1 MKKITKNNRGWA
13 IMILLLAVT
22 LQAQAQNLITLKLE
36 NKPLPAALKLIER
49 EGGKNIIF
57 SVTET
62 EKHHV
67 SADIQQKTQTEAIG
81 IILQGTPFIYKER
94 TDYFAIQKK
103 DAQRKTI
110 EIRGMVMDEKNE
122 PMPYCNVL
130 LLASDSTFVNGCVTK
145 NDGSFLMIGEEG
157 VPYSLRASYIGYATT
172 TQTIGNKNMIQ
183 LLPDSKTLE
192 EVTITAERPL
202 IVPSANGLKAN
213 VIGTTLAKMGTASEM
228 LSHLPFVTGKDGSY
242 TVLGHGTPEIY
253 INNRKVRDTGE
264 LDRLR
269 ADEIVSAEV
278 ITTPGAEYAANVP
291 AVIRIRTIKQRGQGW
306 SGNFQAT
313 YQQGRAYRMNES
325 VSLNYRTGGLD
336 LFVKG
341 YINYGTTHSTD
352 NTTQTM
358 NTSAEWKTQTQL
370 ETRLKR
376 KVYFKGEIGFNYEPN
391 ENHSF
396 GIRYTPDTNIGDG
409 KSESKGKSQTTK
421 DGEIMEEN
429 EYTTQNRYLP
439 DLNHGINGYYVGKLG
454 AWNMD
459 FNADYMFSKNRM
471 EQLVLNNQTDE
482 VTSQNHVRNN
492 LYAAKLMLSRP
503 LGKGNF
509 VIGTEETFTNRHD
522 VFKQSGFSA
531 DANDH
536 IKQSVYSVFTQYGI
550 RFDKFNLVAG
560 LRYEHQKTHY
570 YENDVLIE
578 EQSPRY
584 NDLIPVLSLQY
595 REKDWSLGFSYRV
608 MKYNP
613 TYAMLASAVSYQSKY
628 FYTNGNPHLK
638 PQKHHYFSLNGSYQ
652 WIYAELFF
660 DKVNDIYSSYYKPY
674 NDGKNPGVVLRTQG
688 SIPTSYFYGGNLQ
701 MAQKIGCWQP
711 QLTAGVEWLDSD
723 ATCLGIKEHWNEP
736 KFIFRL
742 DNSFNLPNGWF
753 FNLNGNLST
762 RAKQAYGIDKTM
774 GQVNA
779 RLSKSFLKDD
789 ALTVTVTANDILRT
803 GYTYFNAYGDHVY
816 SESTR
821 YYDNQ
826 RIGLQLSY
834 KFNATKSKY
843 KGTGAGQSEKS
854 RL

>member
-1 MKKITKNNRGWA
+1 MKEKRDNRGWE
-13 IMILLLAVT
+13 IILILLT
-22 LQAQAQNLITLKLE
+22 LVLNTQAQNLINLE
-36 NKPLPAALKLIER
+36 FKDKPLPAALKLIER

-62 EKHHV
+62 EKHSV
-67 SADIQQKTQTEAIG
+67 SANIQQKTQAEAIS
-81 IILQGTPFIYKER
+81 IILQGTPFISKER

-103 DAQRKTI
+103 DTPTRAI
-110 EIRGMVMDEKNE
+110 EIRGMVMNEKNE

-130 LLASDSTFVNGCVTK
+130 LLSSDSTFVNGCVTK
-145 NDGSFLMIGEEG
+145 PDGTFLMMGEEG
-157 VPYSLRASYIGYATT
+157 MPYALRASFIGYATA
-172 TQTIGNKNMIQ
+172 TQTIDNRNLIQ
-183 LLPDSKTLE
+183 LLPDAQTLE

-202 IVPSANGLKAN
+202 IEPSANGLKAN
-213 VIGTTLAKMGTASEM
+213 VIGTSLAKMGTAREM
-228 LSHLPFVTGKDGSY
+228 LSHLPFVTGSSEGY
-242 TVLGHGTPEIY
+242 TILGHGAPEIY
-253 INNRKVRDTGE
+253 INNRKVRDMGE

-278 ITTPGAEYAANVP
+278 ITTPGAEYAANVA

-306 SGNFQAT
+306 SGNFQTT

-336 LFVKG
+336 IFAKG
-341 YINYGTTHSTD
+341 YINHGTNHSTES
-352 NTTQTM
+352 TTQTM

-370 ETRLKR
+370 EKRLKR
-376 KVYFKGEIGFNYEPN
+376 KVYFKGEIGFNYELN

-396 GIRYTPDTNIGDG
+396 GIRYMPDTNFGDG
-409 KSESKGKSQTTK
+409 KQESKGKSLTTK
-421 DGEIMEEN
+421 DGETMEEN
-429 EYTTQNRYLP
+429 EYITRNRYLP
-439 DLNHGINGYYVGKLG
+439 DLNHSINGYYVGKLG
-454 AWNMD
+454 KWTMD

-482 VTSQNHVRNN
+482 VSSRNNVRNN
-492 LYAAKLMLSRP
+492 LYAAQLMLMRP
-503 LGKGNF
+503 LGRGNF

-536 IKQSVYSVFTQYGI
+536 IQQSVYSVFTQYGI
-550 RFDKFNLVAG
+550 RFGKFNLSAG

-584 NDLIPVLSLQY
+584 NDLIPVLNLQY
-595 REKDWSLGFSYRV
+595 REKDWSLGVSYRV

-628 FYTNGNPHLK
+628 FYTNGDPNLK
-638 PQKHHYFSLNGSYQ
+638 PQKHHYFSLNGSYE
-652 WIYAELFF
+652 WIHAQLFF
-660 DKVNDIYSSYYKPY
+660 DKVNDIYTSYYKPY
-674 NDGKNPGVVLRTQG
+674 NDETHPGVVLRTQG
-688 SIPTSYFYGGNLQ
+688 SIPTSFFYGGNLQ
-701 MAQKIGCWQP
+701 MAPKIGCWQP

-723 ATCLGIKEHWNEP
+723 ATCLNIREHWNEP
-736 KFIFRL
+736 RFTFSL
-742 DNSFNLPNGWF
+742 DNSFNFPNGWF

-762 RAKQAYGIDKTM
+762 AAKQSYAKKRAI

-779 RLSKSFLKDD
+779 RISKSFLKDD
-789 ALTVTVTANDILRT
+789 ALTVIVTVNDILHT

-843 KGTGAGQSEKS
+843 KGTGAGQSEKN

>member
-1 MKKITKNNRGWA
+1 MKEKRDNRGWA
-13 IMILLLAVT
+13 IILILLT
-22 LQAQAQNLITLKLE
+22 LVLNTQAQNLINLE
-36 NKPLPAALKLIER
+36 FKDKPLPAALKLIER

-62 EKHHV
+62 EKHSV
-67 SADIQQKTQTEAIG
+67 SANIQQKTQAEAIS
-81 IILQGTPFIYKER
+81 IILQGTPFVYKER
-94 TDYFAIQKK
+94 ADYFAIQKK
-103 DAQRKTI
+103 DTRAKAI
-110 EIRGMVMDEKNE
+110 EIRGMVMNEKNE

-130 LLASDSTFVNGCVTK
+130 LLSSDSTFVNGCVTK
-145 NDGSFLMIGEEG
+145 ADGSFLMMGEEG
-157 VPYSLRASYIGYATT
+157 MPYSLRASFIGYATA
-172 TQTIGNKNMIQ
+172 TQAIGNKNLIQ
-183 LLPDSKTLE
+183 LLPDAQTLE

-202 IVPSANGLKAN
+202 IEPSANGLKAN
-213 VIGTTLAKMGTASEM
+213 VIGTSLAKMGTASEM
-228 LSHLPFVTGKDGSY
+228 LSHLPFVTGSSEGY
-242 TVLGHGTPEIY
+242 TVLGHGAPLIY
-253 INNRKVRDTGE
+253 INNRKVRDMGE

-278 ITTPGAEYAANVP
+278 ITTPGAEYAANVA
-291 AVIRIRTIKQRGQGW
+291 AVIRIKTIKQRGQGW
-306 SGNFQAT
+306 SGSLQTT
-313 YQQGRAYRMNES
+313 YQQGRAYRMSES

-336 LFVKG
+336 IFAKG
-341 YINYGTTHSTD
+341 YINYRTNHSTE

-358 NTSAEWKTQTQL
+358 NTSAEWKTQTEL
-370 ETRLKR
+370 EIKLKR
-376 KVYFKGEIGFNYEPN
+376 KAFFKGEIGFNYEPN

-396 GIRYTPDTNIGDG
+396 GIRYMPDTYIGEG
-409 KSESKGKSQTTK
+409 KQESKGKSLTTK
-421 DGEIMEEN
+421 DGEAMEEN
-429 EYTTQNRYLP
+429 EYITRNRELP
-439 DLNHGINGYYVGKLG
+439 DLNHSINCYYVGKLG
-454 AWNMD
+454 QWTMD
-459 FNADYMFSKNRM
+459 FNADYMFSKSRM

-482 VTSQNHVRNN
+482 VSSRNNVRNN
-492 LYAAKLMLSRP
+492 LYAAQLMLMRP
-503 LGKGNF
+503 LGRGNF

-550 RFDKFNLVAG
+550 RFGKFNLSAG

-578 EQSPRY
+578 EQSPKY
-584 NDLIPVLSLQY
+584 NDLIPILNLQY
-595 REKDWSLGFSYRV
+595 REKDWSLGVSYRA
-608 MKYNP
+608 MKFNP
-613 TYAMLASAVSYQSKY
+613 SYAMLASAVSYQSRY
-628 FYTNGNPHLK
+628 FYTNGDPHLK
-638 PQKHHYFSLNGSYQ
+638 PQKHHYFTLSGSYQ
-652 WIYAELFF
+652 WIHAEVYF
-660 DKVNDIYSSYYKPY
+660 DKVYDMYTSYYKPY
-674 NDGKNPGVVLRTQG
+674 NDETHPGVVLRTQG
-688 SIPTSYFYGGNLQ
+688 SIPVTYVYGGNLQ

-711 QLTAGVEWLDSD
+711 QLTAGVEWLDSNGSS
-723 ATCLGIKEHWNEP
+723 LGIKEHWNEP
-736 KFIFRL
+736 LFTFRL
-742 DNSFNLPNGWF
+742 DNNFNFPNGWF

-762 RAKQAYGIDKTM
+762 AAKRSYAIKKTV

-789 ALTVTVTANDILRT
+789 ALTVTITANDILHT

-843 KGTGAGQSEKS
+843 KGTGAGQSEKN

>member
-1 MKKITKNNRGWA
+1 MKEKRDNRGWE
-13 IMILLLAVT
+13 IILILLT
-22 LQAQAQNLITLKLE
+22 LVLNTQAQNLINLE
-36 NKPLPAALKLIER
+36 FKDKPLPAALKLIER

-62 EKHHV
+62 EKHSV
-67 SADIQQKTQTEAIG
+67 SAHIQQKTQAEALG

-103 DAQRKTI
+103 DTPTRAI
-110 EIRGMVMDEKNE
+110 EIRGMVMNEKNE

-130 LLASDSTFVNGCVTK
+130 LLSSDSTFVNGCVTK
-145 NDGSFLMIGEEG
+145 PDGTFLMMGEEG
-157 VPYSLRASYIGYATT
+157 MPYALRASFIGYATA
-172 TQTIGNKNMIQ
+172 TQTIDNRNLIQ
-183 LLPDSKTLE
+183 LLPDAQTLE

-202 IVPSANGLKAN
+202 IEPSANGLKAN
-213 VIGTTLAKMGTASEM
+213 VIGTSLAKMGTAREM
-228 LSHLPFVTGKDGSY
+228 LSHLPFVTGSSEGY
-242 TVLGHGTPEIY
+242 TILGHGAPEIY
-253 INNRKVRDTGE
+253 INNRKVRDMGE

-278 ITTPGAEYAANVP
+278 ITTPGAEYAANVA

-306 SGNFQAT
+306 SGNFQTT

-336 LFVKG
+336 IFAKG
-341 YINYGTTHSTD
+341 YINHGTNHSTES
-352 NTTQTM
+352 TTQTM

-370 ETRLKR
+370 EKRLKR
-376 KVYFKGEIGFNYEPN
+376 KVYFKGEIGFNYELN

-396 GIRYTPDTNIGDG
+396 GIRYMPDTNFGDG
-409 KSESKGKSQTTK
+409 KQESKGKSLTTK
-421 DGEIMEEN
+421 DGETMEEN
-429 EYTTQNRYLP
+429 EYITRNRYLP
-439 DLNHGINGYYVGKLG
+439 DLNHSINGYYVGKLG
-454 AWNMD
+454 KWTMD

-482 VTSQNHVRNN
+482 VSSRNNVRNN
-492 LYAAKLMLSRP
+492 LYAAQLMLMRP
-503 LGKGNF
+503 LGRGNF

-536 IKQSVYSVFTQYGI
+536 IQQSVYSVFTQYGI
-550 RFDKFNLVAG
+550 RFGKFNLSAG

-584 NDLIPVLSLQY
+584 NDLIPVLNLQY
-595 REKDWSLGFSYRV
+595 REKDWSLGVSYRV

-628 FYTNGNPHLK
+628 FYTNGDPNLK
-638 PQKHHYFSLNGSYQ
+638 PQKHHYFSLNGSYE
-652 WIYAELFF
+652 WIHAQLFF
-660 DKVNDIYSSYYKPY
+660 DKVNDIYTSYYKPY
-674 NDGKNPGVVLRTQG
+674 NDETHPGVVLRTQG
-688 SIPTSYFYGGNLQ
+688 SIPTSFFYGGNLQ
-701 MAQKIGCWQP
+701 MAPKIGCWQP

-723 ATCLGIKEHWNEP
+723 ATCLNIREHWNEP
-736 KFIFRL
+736 RFTFSL
-742 DNSFNLPNGWF
+742 DNSFNFPNGWF

-762 RAKQAYGIDKTM
+762 AAKQSYAKKRAI

-779 RLSKSFLKDD
+779 RISKSFLKDD
-789 ALTVTVTANDILRT
+789 ALTVIVTVNDILHT

-843 KGTGAGQSEKS
+843 KGTGAGQSEKN

>member
-1 MKKITKNNRGWA
+1 MKEKRDNRGWA
-13 IMILLLAVT
+13 IILILLT
-22 LQAQAQNLITLKLE
+22 LVLNTQAQNLINLE
-36 NKPLPAALKLIER
+36 FKDKPLPAALKLIER

-62 EKHHV
+62 EKHSV
-67 SADIQQKTQTEAIG
+67 SANIQQKTQAEAIS
-81 IILQGTPFIYKER
+81 IILQGTPFISKER

-103 DAQRKTI
+103 DTRAKVI

-130 LLASDSTFVNGCVTK
+130 LLSSDSTFVNGCVTK
-145 NDGSFLMIGEEG
+145 PDGTFLMMGEEG
-157 VPYSLRASYIGYATT
+157 VPYSLRASFIGYATA
-172 TQTIGNKNMIQ
+172 TQTIDSRNLIQ
-183 LLPDSKTLE
+183 LLPDAQALE

-202 IVPSANGLKAN
+202 IEPSANGLKAN
-213 VIGTTLAKMGTASEM
+213 VIGTSLAKMGTASEM
-228 LSHLPFVTGKDGSY
+228 LSHLPLVTGKDGSY
-242 TVLGHGTPEIY
+242 TVLGHGEPLIY

-264 LDRLR
+264 LERLR

-278 ITTPGAEYAANVP
+278 ITTPGAEYAANVA

-306 SGNFQAT
+306 SGSLQTT

-336 LFVKG
+336 IFAKG
-341 YINYGTTHSTD
+341 YINYRTNHSTE

-358 NTSAEWKTQTQL
+358 NTSAEWKTQTEL
-370 ETRLKR
+370 EIKLKR
-376 KVYFKGEIGFNYEPN
+376 KAFFKGEIGFNYEPN

-396 GIRYTPDTNIGDG
+396 GIRYMPDTYIGEG
-409 KSESKGKSQTTK
+409 KQESKGKSLTTK
-421 DGEIMEEN
+421 DGEAMEEN
-429 EYTTQNRYLP
+429 EYITRNRELP
-439 DLNHGINGYYVGKLG
+439 DLNHSINGYYVGKLG
-454 AWNMD
+454 QWTMD
-459 FNADYMFSKNRM
+459 FNADYMFSKSRM
-471 EQLVLNNQTDE
+471 EQLVLNNQTNE
-482 VTSQNHVRNN
+482 VSSRNNVRNN
-492 LYAAKLMLSRP
+492 LYAVQLMLMRP

-536 IKQSVYSVFTQYGI
+536 IQQSVYSVFTQYGI
-550 RFDKFNLVAG
+550 RFGKFNLSAG

-578 EQSPRY
+578 EQSPKY
-584 NDLIPVLSLQY
+584 NDLIPILNLQY
-595 REKDWSLGFSYRV
+595 REKDWSLGVSYRA
-608 MKYNP
+608 MKFNP
-613 TYAMLASAVSYQSKY
+613 SYAMLASAVSYQSRY
-628 FYTNGNPHLK
+628 FYTNGDPHLK
-638 PQKHHYFSLNGSYQ
+638 PQKHHYFLLNGSYQ
-652 WIYAELFF
+652 WIHAQLFF
-660 DKVNDIYSSYYKPY
+660 DKVYDIYTSYYKPY
-674 NDGKNPGVVLRTQG
+674 NDETHPGVVLRTQG
-688 SIPTSYFYGGNLQ
+688 SIPVTYVYGGNLQ

-711 QLTAGVEWLDSD
+711 QLTAGVEWLDSNGSS
-723 ATCLGIKEHWNEP
+723 LGIKEHWNEP
-736 KFIFRL
+736 LFTFRL
-742 DNSFNLPNGWF
+742 DNNFNFPNGWF

-762 RAKQAYGIDKTM
+762 AAKRSYAIKKTV

-789 ALTVTVTANDILRT
+789 ALTVTITANDILHT

-843 KGTGAGQSEKS
+843 KGTGAGQSEKN

>member
-1 MKKITKNNRGWA
+1 MKEKRDNRSWT
-13 IMILLLAVT
+13 IILILLT
-22 LQAQAQNLITLKLE
+22 LVLNTQAQNLINLE
-36 NKPLPAALKLIER
+36 FKDKPLPAALKLIER

-62 EKHHV
+62 EKHSV
-67 SADIQQKTQTEAIG
+67 SAHIQQKTQAEALG

-103 DAQRKTI
+103 DTPTRTI
-110 EIRGMVMDEKNE
+110 EIRGMVIDEKNE

-130 LLASDSTFVNGCVTK
+130 LLSSDSTFVNGCVTK
-145 NDGSFLMIGEEG
+145 PDGTFLMMGEEG
-157 VPYSLRASYIGYATT
+157 MPYALRASFIGYATA
-172 TQTIGNKNMIQ
+172 TQTIDNRNLIQ
-183 LLPDSKTLE
+183 LLPDAQTLE

-202 IVPSANGLKAN
+202 IEPSANGLKAN
-213 VIGTTLAKMGTASEM
+213 VIGTSLAKMGTASEM
-228 LSHLPFVTGKDGSY
+228 LSHLPFVTGSSEGY
-242 TVLGHGTPEIY
+242 TVLGHGAPLIY
-253 INNRKVRDTGE
+253 INNRKVRDMGE

-291 AVIRIRTIKQRGQGW
+291 AVIRIKTIKQRGQGW
-306 SGNFQAT
+306 SGSLQTT

-336 LFVKG
+336 IFAKG
-341 YINYGTTHSTD
+341 YINHGTNHSTES
-352 NTTQTM
+352 TTQTM

-370 ETRLKR
+370 EKRLKR
-376 KVYFKGEIGFNYEPN
+376 KVYFKGEIGFNYELN

-396 GIRYTPDTNIGDG
+396 GVRYMPDTNFGEG
-409 KSESKGKSQTTK
+409 KQESKGKSLTTK
-421 DGEIMEEN
+421 DGEAMEEN
-429 EYTTQNRYLP
+429 EYITQNRYLP
-439 DLNHGINGYYVGKLG
+439 DLNHSINGYYVGKLG
-454 AWNMD
+454 QWTMD
-459 FNADYMFSKNRM
+459 FNADYMFSKSRM
-471 EQLVLNNQTDE
+471 EQLVLNNQTNE
-482 VTSQNHVRNN
+482 VSSRNNVRNN
-492 LYAAKLMLSRP
+492 LYAAQLMLMRP
-503 LGKGNF
+503 LGRGNF

-550 RFDKFNLVAG
+550 RFGKFNLSAG

-578 EQSPRY
+578 EQSPKY
-584 NDLIPVLSLQY
+584 NDLIPILNLQY
-595 REKDWSLGFSYRV
+595 REKDWSLGVSYRV

-628 FYTNGNPHLK
+628 FYTNGDPNLK
-638 PQKHHYFSLNGSYQ
+638 PQKHHYFSLNGSYE
-652 WIYAELFF
+652 WIHAQLFF
-660 DKVNDIYSSYYKPY
+660 DKVNDIYTSYYKPY
-674 NDGKNPGVVLRTQG
+674 NDETHPGVVLRTQG
-688 SIPTSYFYGGNLQ
+688 SIPTSFFYGGNLQ
-701 MAQKIGCWQP
+701 MAPKIGCWQP

-723 ATCLGIKEHWNEP
+723 ATCLNIREHWNEP
-736 KFIFRL
+736 RFTFSL
-742 DNSFNLPNGWF
+742 DNSFNFPNGWF

-762 RAKQAYGIDKTM
+762 AAKQSYAKKRAI

-779 RLSKSFLKDD
+779 RISKSFLKDD
-789 ALTVTVTANDILRT
+789 ALTVIVTVNDILHT

-843 KGTGAGQSEKS
+843 KGTGAGQSEKN

>member
-1 MKKITKNNRGWA
+1 MKEKRDNRGWT
-13 IMILLLAVT
+13 IILILLT
-22 LQAQAQNLITLKLE
+22 LVLNTQAQNLINLE
-36 NKPLPAALKLIER
+36 FKDKPLPAALKLIER

-62 EKHHV
+62 EKHSV
-67 SADIQQKTQTEAIG
+67 SATIQQKTQAEALG
-81 IILQGTPFIYKER
+81 IILQGTPFISKER

-103 DAQRKTI
+103 DTPTRAI
-110 EIRGMVMDEKNE
+110 EIRGMVMNEKNE
-122 PMPYCNVL
+122 PMSYCNVL
-130 LLASDSTFVNGCVTK
+130 LLSSDSTFVNGCVTK
-145 NDGSFLMIGEEG
+145 ADGSFLMMGEEG
-157 VPYSLRASYIGYATT
+157 MPYSLRASFIGYATA
-172 TQTIGNKNMIQ
+172 TQAIDNRNLIQ
-183 LLPDSKTLE
+183 LLPDAQALE
-192 EVTITAERPL
+192 EVTITSERPL
-202 IVPSANGLKAN
+202 IEPSANGLKAN
-213 VIGTTLAKMGTASEM
+213 VIGTSLAKMGTASEM
-228 LSHLPFVTGKDGSY
+228 LSHLPFVTGSSEGY
-242 TVLGHGTPEIY
+242 TVLGHGAPLIY
-253 INNRKVRDTGE
+253 INNRKVRDMGE

-278 ITTPGAEYAANVP
+278 ITTPGAEYAANVA

-306 SGNFQAT
+306 SGNFQTT

-336 LFVKG
+336 IFAKG
-341 YINYGTTHSTD
+341 YINHGTNHSTES
-352 NTTQTM
+352 TTQTM

-370 ETRLKR
+370 EKRLKR
-376 KVYFKGEIGFNYEPN
+376 KVYFKGEIGFNYELN

-396 GIRYTPDTNIGDG
+396 GVRYMPDTNFGEG
-409 KSESKGKSQTTK
+409 KQESKGKSLTTK
-421 DGEIMEEN
+421 DGEAMEEN
-429 EYTTQNRYLP
+429 EYITRNRELP
-439 DLNHGINGYYVGKLG
+439 DLNHSINGYYVGKLG
-454 AWNMD
+454 QWTMD
-459 FNADYMFSKNRM
+459 FNADYMFSKSRM
-471 EQLVLNNQTDE
+471 EQLVLNNQTNE
-482 VTSQNHVRNN
+482 VSSRNNVRNN
-492 LYAAKLMLSRP
+492 LYAVQLMLMRP

-536 IKQSVYSVFTQYGI
+536 IQQSVYSVFTQYGI
-550 RFDKFNLVAG
+550 RFGKFNLSAG

-578 EQSPRY
+578 EQSPKY
-584 NDLIPVLSLQY
+584 NDLIPVLNLQY
-595 REKDWSLGFSYRV
+595 REKDWSLGVSYRV

-628 FYTNGNPHLK
+628 FYTNGDPNLK
-638 PQKHHYFSLNGSYQ
+638 PQKHHYFSLNGSYE
-652 WIYAELFF
+652 WIHAQLFF
-660 DKVNDIYSSYYKPY
+660 DKVNDIYTSYYKPY
-674 NDGKNPGVVLRTQG
+674 NDETHPGVVLRTQG
-688 SIPTSYFYGGNLQ
+688 SIPTSFFYGGNLQ
-701 MAQKIGCWQP
+701 MAPKIGCWQP

-723 ATCLGIKEHWNEP
+723 ATCLNIREHWNEP
-736 KFIFRL
+736 RFTFSL
-742 DNSFNLPNGWF
+742 DNSFNFPNGWF

-762 RAKQAYGIDKTM
+762 AAKQSYAKKRAI

-779 RLSKSFLKDD
+779 RISKSFLKDD
-789 ALTVTVTANDILRT
+789 ALTVIVTVNDILHT

>member
-1 MKKITKNNRGWA
+1 MKEKRDNRGWA
-13 IMILLLAVT
+13 IILILLT
-22 LQAQAQNLITLKLE
+22 LVLNTQAQNLINLE
-36 NKPLPAALKLIER
+36 FKDKPLPAALKLIER

-62 EKHHV
+62 EKHSV
-67 SADIQQKTQTEAIG
+67 SANIQQKTQAEAIS
-81 IILQGTPFIYKER
+81 IILQGTPFVYKER
-94 TDYFAIQKK
+94 ADYFAIQKK
-103 DAQRKTI
+103 DTRAKAI
-110 EIRGMVMDEKNE
+110 EIRGMVMNEKNE

-130 LLASDSTFVNGCVTK
+130 LLSSDSTFVNGCVTK
-145 NDGSFLMIGEEG
+145 ADGSFLMMGEEG
-157 VPYSLRASYIGYATT
+157 MPYSLRVSYIGYATT
-172 TQTIGNKNMIQ
+172 VQTTKNNNLIQ
-183 LLPDSKTLE
+183 LLPDAQALE

-202 IVPSANGLKAN
+202 IEPSANGLKAN
-213 VIGTTLAKMGTASEM
+213 VIGTSLAKMGTASEM
-228 LSHLPFVTGKDGSY
+228 LSHLPFVTGSSEGY
-242 TVLGHGTPEIY
+242 TVLGHGAPLIY
-253 INNRKVRDTGE
+253 INNRKVRDMGE

-278 ITTPGAEYAANVP
+278 ITTPGAEYAANVA
-291 AVIRIRTIKQRGQGW
+291 AVIRIKTIKQRGQGW
-306 SGNFQAT
+306 SGSLQTT
-313 YQQGRAYRMNES
+313 YQQGRAYHMSES

-336 LFVKG
+336 IFAKG
-341 YINYGTTHSTD
+341 YINYRTNHSTE

-358 NTSAEWKTQTQL
+358 NTSAEWKTQTEL
-370 ETRLKR
+370 EIKLKR
-376 KVYFKGEIGFNYEPN
+376 KAFFKGEIGFNYEPN

-396 GIRYTPDTNIGDG
+396 GIRYMPDTYIGEG
-409 KSESKGKSQTTK
+409 KQESKGKSLTTK
-421 DGEIMEEN
+421 DGEAMEEN
-429 EYTTQNRYLP
+429 EYITRNRELP
-439 DLNHGINGYYVGKLG
+439 DLNHSINGYYVGKLG
-454 AWNMD
+454 QWTMD
-459 FNADYMFSKNRM
+459 FNADYMFSKSRM
-471 EQLVLNNQTDE
+471 EQLVLNNQTNE
-482 VTSQNHVRNN
+482 VSSRNNVRNN
-492 LYAAKLMLSRP
+492 LYAAQLMLMRP
-503 LGKGNF
+503 LGRGNF

-550 RFDKFNLVAG
+550 RFGKFNLSAG

-584 NDLIPVLSLQY
+584 NDLIPILNLQY
-595 REKDWSLGFSYRV
+595 RDKDWSLGLSYRA
-608 MKYNP
+608 MKFNP
-613 TYAMLASAVSYQSKY
+613 SYAMLASAVSYQSRY
-628 FYTNGNPHLK
+628 FYTNGDPHLK
-638 PQKHHYFSLNGSYQ
+638 PQKHHYFLLNGSYQ
-652 WIYAELFF
+652 WIHAQLFF
-660 DKVNDIYSSYYKPY
+660 DKVYDIYTSYYKPY
-674 NDGKNPGVVLRTQG
+674 NDETHPGVVLRTQG
-688 SIPTSYFYGGNLQ
+688 SIPVTYGYGGNLQ

-711 QLTAGVEWLDSD
+711 QLTAGVEWLDSNGSS
-723 ATCLGIKEHWNEP
+723 LGIKEHWNEP
-736 KFIFRL
+736 LFTFRL
-742 DNSFNLPNGWF
+742 DNNFNFPNGWF

-762 RAKQAYGIDKTM
+762 AAKRSYAIKKTV

-789 ALTVTVTANDILRT
+789 ALTVTITANDILHT

-843 KGTGAGQSEKS
+843 KGTGAGQSEKN